1 MSNWLS
7 EFSGEEQRQ
16 VDELN
21 RQGITGK
28 PTQKKEVGLF
38 DGAASSPFRGA
49 GAGFAKVADTIAA
62 PIDAPEAAPPTVP
75 AVAPAELM
83 RMPPIFFKFCS

>member
-1 MSNWLS
+1 M
-7 EFSGEEQRQ
+7 
-16 VDELN
+16 
-21 RQGITGK
+21 IAGK
-28 PTQKKEVGLF
+28 FMWKKEPFAALSFYIGLVV
-38 DGAASSPFRGA
+38 P
-49 GAGFAKVADTIAA
+49 IAA